1 MLLRNRVKML
11 CIFLSGVL
19 LLGLSACGSVGSSGN
34 LESYEVRLPDGR
46 YTYCVRDKGLSAG
59 GAVSCNWRGTFS
71 KD

>member
-1 MLLRNRVKML
+1 MCNYVKML

-19 LLGLSACGSVGSSGN
+19 LLGLSACGSLDSTGN

-46 YTYCVRDKGLSAG
+46 YVYCVRDKGLSDR